1 MIVKVIL
8 QIKSIVLGGVFLTQI
23 EMEGALNRHLSEK
36 AIEYLTSNPEIIL
49 FHFYGRKYYKWTRL
63 ILLL

>member
-49 FHFYGRKYYKWTRL
+49 FHFYGRK
-63 ILLL
+63 